1 MAKITVKK
9 VSSLEKVFPT
19 REPSDEGCRDQI
31 SGLKGEILSFQM
43 AYYTEADGPGWGN
56 IEIIS
61 PIKEYVRVRVV
72 NLVPCEYPVGGR
84 TDEDY
89 LTTEPGLYPD
99 RLSEVPE
106 LGIPLVRRQWRSLWV
121 DVEIPREAEAGVY
134 PVNLILKSKGGIQVQ
149 VHTEVR
155 VIDAVLPAMKVPH
168 TEWFHSDCLA
178 NYYNAEVFSEEYWRI
193 VENFVRTAA
202 KHRYNMLLT
211 PIFTPPLDTA
221 VGGERRTV
229 QLVGVEVLPNEKYAF
244 DFTQF
249 ERWVEMAKGCGIEY
263 FEMSHL
269 FTQWGAK
276 AAPKIIGKKDGRIQR
291 IFGWETDAAGKEY
304 GEFLHQFLTALKMEL
319 DRLGIAEKTY
329 FHISD
334 EPSMEYI
341 ESYRAARKAVE
352 RDLKGYKTFDA
363 LSDYGFY
370 EEGLVEQPVCSL
382 DHMQS
387 FLEKRP
393 SKLWGYYCVS
403 QDQKVSNRFIVQ
415 PGYRTRILGVQMY
428 KYMLDGFLQWGY
440 NFYNSAYSLYP
451 IDPYQCTDG
460 DLAFPSGDPFIVYP
474 GPGGVPEESQRLM
487 LMDEAMSDLC
497 AMNLLEELAGREA
510 VMECMEPGGR
520 ELVTIEEYPR
530 NKEYLI
536 ACRERVNRGIEEALC
551 M

>member
-1 MAKITVKK
+1 
-9 VSSLEKVFPT
+9 
-19 REPSDEGCRDQI
+19 
-31 SGLKGEILSFQM
+31 
-43 AYYTEADGPGWGN
+43 
-56 IEIIS
+56 
-61 PIKEYVRVRVV
+61 
-72 NLVPCEYPVGGR
+72 
-84 TDEDY
+84 
-89 LTTEPGLYPD
+89 
-99 RLSEVPE
+99 
-106 LGIPLVRRQWRSLWV
+106 
-121 DVEIPREAEAGVY
+121 
-134 PVNLILKSKGGIQVQ
+134 
-149 VHTEVR
+149 
-155 VIDAVLPAMKVPH
+155 
-168 TEWFHSDCLA
+168 
-178 NYYNAEVFSEEYWRI
+178 
-193 VENFVRTAA
+193 
-202 KHRYNMLLT
+202 
-211 PIFTPPLDTA
+211 
-221 VGGERRTV
+221 
-229 QLVGVEVLPNEKYAF
+229 
-244 DFTQF
+244 
-249 ERWVEMAKGCGIEY
+249 
-263 FEMSHL
+263 
-269 FTQWGAK
+269 
-276 AAPKIIGKKDGRIQR
+276 
-291 IFGWETDAAGKEY
+291 
-304 GEFLHQFLTALKMEL
+304 MEL

-341 ESYRAARKAVE
+341 ESYRAARKTVE
-352 RDLKGYKTFDA
+352 KDLKGYKTFDA
-363 LSDYGFY
+363 LSDFGFY

-497 AMNLLEELAGREA
+497 AMNLLEGLAGREA

-536 ACRERVNRGIEEALC
+536 ACRERVNRRIEEALC